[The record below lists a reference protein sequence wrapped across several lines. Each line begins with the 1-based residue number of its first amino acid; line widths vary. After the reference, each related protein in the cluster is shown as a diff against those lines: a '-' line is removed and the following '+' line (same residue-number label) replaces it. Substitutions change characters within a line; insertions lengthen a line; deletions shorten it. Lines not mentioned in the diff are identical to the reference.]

1 MAYPNWETPLQGL
14 IAQQQNPLTNLSTP
28 VPQQAQPGF
37 MDQFQGFTQTPQGQ
51 QALLAFANAALQ
63 NNMNPMMGGGAGFI
77 GAMGSGMQGYKAA
90 DEMETRKAR
99 RAKTEAHEDVM
110 MPLEEQKLAAEIENY
125 KKPEA
130 GAYKVGQTREMETNL
145 KDGRKVK
152 YKEQFQGGNVLD
164 PKAWKTI
171 SAQVDN
177 PAPKEAKPLDMLN
190 YQEIAAGIVKHP
202 SISPQAAQSLID
214 LMARS
219 PYGRRQAAA
228 QSAMKDDR
236 WILSEGNPVARNSL
250 IDEYESYL
258 TPVKNPGIVD
268 VTGERQKAIIGIQA
282 AKGDK
287 TKIDAI
293 KALYKQATGQ
303 DYK

>member
-1 MAYPNWETPLQGL
+1 MQPPPQQQQPPVPMPMQPMQTPVQQA
-14 IAQQQNPLTNLSTP
+14 AQQPPAGDIWSDIQTFSR
-28 VPQQAQPGF
+28 
-37 MDQFQGFTQTPQGQ
+37 TPQGQ
-51 QALLAFANAALQ
+51 QALLAFANSAMQAS
-63 NNMNPMMGGGAGFI
+63 MNPQTGGGAGLI
-77 GAMGSGMQGYKAA
+77 GAVGAGMQGYKAA

-190 YQEIAAGIVKHP
+190 YQEIASGIVKHP
-202 SISPQAAQSLID
+202 SITPQAAQALID
-214 LMARS
+214 QMARS

-236 WILSEGNPVARNSL
+236 WYTTEGNPVARNSL
-250 IDEYESYL
+250 IDEYESYF

-268 VTGERQKAIIGIQA
+268 VTSERQKASAAIAA
-282 AKGDK
+282 AKGNA
-287 TKIDAI
+287 TAIANI
-293 KALYKQATGQ
+293 KAAYQSKTGQ
-303 DYK
+303 PYK